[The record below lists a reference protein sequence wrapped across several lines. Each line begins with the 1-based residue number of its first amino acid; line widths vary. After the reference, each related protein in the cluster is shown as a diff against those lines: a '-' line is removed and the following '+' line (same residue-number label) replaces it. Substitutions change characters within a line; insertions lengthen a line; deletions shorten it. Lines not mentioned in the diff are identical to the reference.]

1 MSEEFSWFMQT
12 HATFEIG
19 FDGPAALVSQTNSS
33 KLHFDTGTISR
44 NFFTLIDQPRARCG

>member
-1 MSEEFSWFMQT
+1 MQT

-19 FDGPAALVSQTNSS
+19 FDGPVALVSKTNSS
-33 KLHFDTGTISR
+33 KLHFDIGTIPR